1 MTGALDNI
9 RVLDFSR
16 LAPGPM
22 ATMIL
27 ADLGADVIKIEEP
40 GGGKRARDE
49 RALKQLPQ
57 DVYGAD
63 ELKWRTF
70 SPLERNKRSIV
81 LDLRSDLG
89 REVALRLVA
98 TCDVV
103 VEGFRP
109 GVMKRLGLDYEAV
122 HAINQRA
129 VYCSIT
135 GYGQSGSRSLQVGH
149 DINYLAYAGALSL
162 IGTPEGKPVVPGNL
176 IADYA
181 AGSLHAVIGIL
192 TALLVRERTGVG
204 QFVDVSM
211 LDGVLGL
218 VAVEVA
224 RYLSTGRVPRAGT
237 TYLTGGTAYYNIY
250 ETKDNRAVA
259 IACNEPRF
267 FRSLCEVLGVPELI
281 EQQLTDPAGQRQNKR
296 ILEDKFRKRTLD
308 EWMALLADK
317 EIPIAPVLALDEV
330 LTDPHLQQRQMFVT
344 LPSTEFASVTQ
355 VASAVHLSDTP
366 ATVRNLAPRPGL
378 HSIDILRELA
388 YEDSEISRLVS
399 SGAVHD

>member
-1 MTGALDNI
+1 
-9 RVLDFSR
+9 
-16 LAPGPM
+16 
-22 ATMIL
+22 
-27 ADLGADVIKIEEP
+27 
-40 GGGKRARDE
+40 
-49 RALKQLPQ
+49 
-57 DVYGAD
+57 
-63 ELKWRTF
+63 
-70 SPLERNKRSIV
+70 
-81 LDLRSDLG
+81 
-89 REVALRLVA
+89 
-98 TCDVV
+98 
-103 VEGFRP
+103 
-109 GVMKRLGLDYEAV
+109 
-122 HAINQRA
+122 
-129 VYCSIT
+129 
-135 GYGQSGSRSLQVGH
+135 
-149 DINYLAYAGALSL
+149 
-162 IGTPEGKPVVPGNL
+162 
-176 IADYA
+176 
-181 AGSLHAVIGIL
+181 
-192 TALLVRERTGVG
+192 
-204 QFVDVSM
+204 M

-281 EQQLTDPAGQRQNKR
+281 EQQLTGPAGQRQNKR

>member
-27 ADLGADVIKIEEP
+27 GDLGADVIKIEEP
-40 GGGKRARDE
+40 GGGKRAREE

-57 DVYGAD
+57 DEYGAD
-63 ELKWRTF
+63 ELKWRAF

-122 HAINQRA
+122 HGINRRAI
-129 VYCSIT
+129 YCSIT
-135 GYGQSGSRSLQVGH
+135 GYGQTGSRSRQVGH

-181 AGSLHAVIGIL
+181 AGSLYAVIGIM
-192 TALLVRERTGVG
+192 TALLARDRTGVG

-211 LDGVLGL
+211 LDGVLAL

-224 RYLSTGRVPRAGT
+224 RYLSSGQVPRAGS
-237 TYLTGGTAYYNIY
+237 TYLTGGAAYYNTY
-250 ETKDNRAVA
+250 ETKDDRAIA
-259 IACNEPRF
+259 IACNEPKF
-267 FRSLCEVLGVPELI
+267 FRNLCEVLGVPELA
-281 EQQLTDPAGQRQNKR
+281 EQQLTDMAGQRRNKR
-296 ILEDKFRKRTLD
+296 ILQDEFRKRTLD
-308 EWMALLADK
+308 EWMAVLADK
-317 EIPIAPVLALDEV
+317 DIPIAPVRALDEV
-330 LTDPHLQQRQMFVT
+330 LSDQHLQKRQMFIT
-344 LPSTEFASVTQ
+344 LPSKEFATVTQ

-366 ATVRNLAPRPGL
+366 ATVKHLAPRPGL

-388 YEDSEISRLVS
+388 YEKAEITRLVS
-399 SGAVHD
+399 VGAVHD